1 MTQQDD
7 EKILMRWKTTNQL
20 SHYTYKNYKS
30 VIDHYT
36 KCCNMTISE
45 LYHEAIEEEEQGI
58 PRYRRQIRN
67 HLLDYHNYLDNLPI
81 KETTRNMHINVIRSF
96 YKHID
101 IDIPQIINRYNQT
114 PIPQDNNKNIT
125 KDIIK
130 IMIDTASTRDK
141 AILSYAAMTGQSP
154 DEIRH
159 LTIQQLVN
167 CYNTEL
173 EEKVFNADDIITHQQ
188 QILELDAPR
197 LDMHRQKTMTDYWV
211 YLPRETSRHIIQYL
225 KERQDGNNK
234 KLRITDNNTPL
245 FITKHGK
252 PFSRSAVGK
261 LFSDLG
267 RRCGF
272 ENPTNFDDDTRLL
285 LERHGGEH
293 RVWRAYNFRKYF
305 INTCR
310 RHAGTTEGSP
320 FILTGLELADFWV
333 GHKVKGSIQHYIQYN
348 DDDIDYMQQQYLQ
361 VLPYLSLEYDVQELT
376 TRDKKEF
383 LELKEQ
389 YESLIDEV
397 ELLKKYIESK
407 AFVEEMQKQMKGDE
421 DG

>member
-1 MTQQDD
+1 MKPED

-20 SHYTYKNYKS
+20 SPHTYKNYKS
-30 VIDHYT
+30 VIQHYI
-36 KCCNMTISE
+36 KCTQMTIAE
-45 LYHEAIEEEEQGI
+45 LYQEAIEEEEKAI

-67 HLLDYHNYLDNLPI
+67 HMLDYYNYLDSLNI
-81 KETTRNMHINVIRSF
+81 KESTKNMHIKVIRSF
-96 YKHID
+96 YKHLD
-101 IDIPQIINRYNQT
+101 IDIPQIQNNYNQT
-114 PIPQDNNKNIT
+114 PIPEHNNKNIT

-130 IMIDTASTRDK
+130 IMLDTASTRDK
-141 AILSYAAMTGQSP
+141 AILSLAAMTGQSP

-159 LTIQQLVN
+159 LTIQQLIN

-173 EEKVFNADDIITHQQ
+173 EEKIFNAEDIINHQS

-197 LDMHRQKTMTDYWV
+197 LDMHRTKTKNNYWI
-211 YLPRETSRHIIQYL
+211 YLPKETTRYIIQYIN
-225 KERQDGNNK
+225 ERQHGSNK
-234 KLRITDNNTPL
+234 KLRVTNNNSPV
-245 FITKHGK
+245 FITKQGN
-252 PFSRSAVGK
+252 PFSISAVGA
-261 LFSDLG
+261 LFTDIG

-272 ENPTNFDDDTRLL
+272 ENPTSFDDNTRLL
-285 LERHGGEH
+285 LTRQDGEH

-310 RHAGTTEGSP
+310 RYAGTGEGSP
-320 FILTGLELADFWV
+320 YALTGLELADFWV

-348 DDDIDYMQQQYLQ
+348 EDDVDYMQQQYLQ

-376 TRDKKEF
+376 TKDKKEF

-421 DG
+421 